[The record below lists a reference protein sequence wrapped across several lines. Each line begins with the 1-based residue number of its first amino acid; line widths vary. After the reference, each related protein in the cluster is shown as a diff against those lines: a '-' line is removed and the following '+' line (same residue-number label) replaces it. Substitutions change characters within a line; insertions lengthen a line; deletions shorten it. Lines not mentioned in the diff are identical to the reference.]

1 MSENPK
7 YVDLLD
13 EDKQIAGQKY
23 CCLSFLSPEKI
34 LKQKKIFYFGK
45 FLKDFEFENSI
56 KKFTQFLNFISYK
69 HKLKFDDIVN
79 DLNDFLKSEKDKMLF
94 DTLEN
99 QYKTFLD
106 HNEES
111 LLTEFNSLNDCQTNV
126 RGIKV
131 RGCFETQAEA
141 QLRARLL
148 REVDSHHD
156 IYVAQVG
163 MWLPFD
169 PDAYKTGKVDYME
182 GELNKLMAEKMKQ
195 DALAKKQF
203 QTRIKE
209 TRRRAI
215 EDNIEKAAASGNK
228 LTQTI
233 NEDGELVDI
242 GTNTVVQSFGT
253 RGITTSEQIRK
264 ELFENEN
271 IRTKASDKNIK
282 I

>member
-13 EDKQIAGQKY
+13 EDKQIAGQRY

-141 QLRARLL
+141 QL
-148 REVDSHHD
+148 
-156 IYVAQVG
+156 
-163 MWLPFD
+163 
-169 PDAYKTGKVDYME
+169 
-182 GELNKLMAEKMKQ
+182 
-195 DALAKKQF
+195 
-203 QTRIKE
+203 
-209 TRRRAI
+209 
-215 EDNIEKAAASGNK
+215 
-228 LTQTI
+228 
-233 NEDGELVDI
+233 
-242 GTNTVVQSFGT
+242 
-253 RGITTSEQIRK
+253 
-264 ELFENEN
+264 
-271 IRTKASDKNIK
+271 
-282 I
+282 